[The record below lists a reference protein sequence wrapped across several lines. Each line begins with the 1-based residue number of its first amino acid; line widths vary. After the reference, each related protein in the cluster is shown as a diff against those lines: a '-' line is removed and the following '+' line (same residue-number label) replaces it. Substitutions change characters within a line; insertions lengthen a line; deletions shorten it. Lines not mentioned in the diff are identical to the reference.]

1 MREDG
6 RCSVWRLCADALCAA
21 RCIAVYRDARDLLD
35 HYEAS
40 PLAGKAAQTS
50 N

>member
-1 MREDG
+1 
-6 RCSVWRLCADALCAA
+6 LCAA
-21 RCIAVYRDARDLLD
+21 GCIAVYRDARDLLD